1 LLLTGIQRLG
11 PPDDLCPVCKKEI
24 RQAHEAAGGE
34 LIDPD
39 EPYDDLKR
47 LHALVQLNPN
57 RSLAYAY
64 RAMGHWKRGNREQ
77 AIADL
82 TKAIELGPG
91 SKTVACYHNRGVML
105 IRVGEFR
112 RAISDLERCV
122 ELEPDGIANLS
133 ALAWVLATCPAEGIR
148 DGSRAVELAQRA
160 CELTNWKDAVL
171 DTLAA
176 ASAESGQFDRASEWE
191 REAVSLAGEKET
203 KEYRER
209 LDLYGN
215 RKPYRDS
222 R

>member
-1 LLLTGIQRLG
+1 
-11 PPDDLCPVCKKEI
+11 
-24 RQAHEAAGGE
+24 
-34 LIDPD
+34 
-39 EPYDDLKR
+39 
-47 LHALVQLNPN
+47 LNPN

-64 RAMGHWKRGNREQ
+64 RAIGNWKRGNRDQ

-91 SKTVACYHNRGVML
+91 SKTVACYRNRGVML
-105 IRVGEFR
+105 VRVGDFR
-112 RAISDLERCV
+112 RAISDFERCL
-122 ELEPDGIANLS
+122 ELEPDGTANLS

-160 CELTNWKDAVL
+160 CELTNWKDATML

-176 ASAESGQFDRASEWE
+176 AYAESGQFDRASEWQGK
-191 REAVSLAGEKET
+191 AVSLAGEKET

-209 LDLYGN
+209 LDLYGSQ
-215 RKPYRDS
+215 KPYRDS